1 MVRSQFATQLPT
13 VPRLFPD
20 TISSRGEQI
29 NMANLSAFV
38 KRLKKERDLVERQLT
53 GLNAA
58 LAAFVGL
65 YGGSQVTGKRKVS
78 AAARR
83 KMSLAQKARWAKV
96 RTGKKAA

>member
-1 MVRSQFATQLPT
+1 M
-13 VPRLFPD
+13 
-20 TISSRGEQI
+20 
-29 NMANLSAFV
+29 

-78 AAARR
+78 VAARR
-83 KMSLAQKARWAKV
+83 TSLAQKALWAKGQADGKEGSIGRPSLKV
-96 RTGKKAA
+96 RQVIGPQAWCTRP